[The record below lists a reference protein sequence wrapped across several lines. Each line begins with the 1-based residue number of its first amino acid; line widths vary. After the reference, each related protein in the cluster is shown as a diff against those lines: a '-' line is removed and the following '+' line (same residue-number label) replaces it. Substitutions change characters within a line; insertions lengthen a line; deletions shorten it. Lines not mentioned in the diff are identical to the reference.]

1 MTTPVNCPNCG
12 SQLPPGAPSCA
23 RCGERF
29 DVELDAPEAAA
40 PVVQAPPE
48 PPPMLPSAMPPPRA
62 SDARAALAET
72 KTLPPLEVWREL
84 IVGAALLR
92 EEVYARV
99 RDDSQLTVVAAV
111 ALVGSMFLFAMG
123 GWLFFVIELE
133 TSWEAFWKSV
143 LVGTALGVGF
153 WSLWVIVTRTMLSNM
168 GHEIDV
174 SQLYRV
180 HAIASVPLAI
190 GFAMLLPQ
198 ISFGFALLAVVVWVL
213 SSTLA
218 LQSAFGVTPRA
229 AIISNLCGFAVWA
242 LVLPLLNTS
251 ENPIAPGIFWYDWT
265 KDTLLTVLDAFEAL
279 SFTDGS

>member
-1 MTTPVNCPNCG
+1 M
-12 SQLPPGAPSCA
+12 
-23 RCGERF
+23 
-29 DVELDAPEAAA
+29 
-40 PVVQAPPE
+40 
-48 PPPMLPSAMPPPRA
+48 
-62 SDARAALAET
+62 
-72 KTLPPLEVWREL
+72 W
-84 IVGAALLR
+84 

-99 RDDSQLTVVAAV
+99 RDDSRLTVVAV
-111 ALVGSMFLFAMG
+111 GALVGSMFLFAMG

-153 WSLWVIVTRTMLSNM
+153 WSMWVIVTRTVLSNL

-174 SQLYRV
+174 AQLYRV

-190 GFAMLLPQ
+190 GFAMLIPE

-218 LQSAFGVTPRA
+218 LQSAFGITPRA

-242 LVLPLLNTS
+242 LVLPLLTTS
-251 ENPIAPGIFWYDWT
+251 QNPIGPGIFWYDWT
-265 KDTLLTVLDAFEAL
+265 KDTLFSIFDAFQNL
-279 SFTDGS
+279 SFTSGS